1 MKNCHFEIGMTSLC
15 GTPAV
20 AALAAQDPFNW
31 QPCPDTN
38 DTRVQ
43 CGFLKVPLNH
53 LDPSPDQ
60 TIDIAVR
67 RFRVPNATKGTILL
81 NPGGPGIPGMPW
93 ATGRVAWYLGGQ
105 HDVLGFDPRGV
116 GKSRPARCTKNGYT
130 ATTEWPK
137 QRHLP
142 FDSPTAETSLGR
154 FGAPLKAIVRR
165 CEMYDGDYVKYLSTS
180 FVARDMDLIRAA
192 LNESVV
198 NYYGRS
204 YGTVLGATYVN
215 MFPHRVGRVVFE
227 SVLDPTVYTGPSSG
241 MLATSTV
248 DADETFDAF
257 ANTCEAAGPANC
269 PLASEPHVGKRI
281 REFLAKTEETPVIAP
296 TAAGDDFTVVM
307 ASEIRDKILFD
318 LYKPEKW
325 LGLARYLNDL
335 LRGQYVSDPVR
346 ETCPVTNSSYLGM
359 YMEFPIY
366 IANDGDLE
374 RAQDWNCAL
383 REAKQNSPLFG
394 MQFAFYAL
402 PAMYW
407 KIRPVERYSGPWN
420 VQLPQ
425 PILILQNKI
434 DPVTPL
440 RGARALARLMGSN
453 AVLVTRD
460 GYGHGINRMR
470 SSCIFN
476 AITAFFNNATY
487 PKHNSNCKVDAGPF
501 DFNPDQA
508 STEKKLDEVDEAE

>member
-1 MKNCHFEIGMTSLC
+1 MTSLC
-15 GTPAV
+15 GTLAV

-81 NPGGPGIPGMPW
+81 NSGGPGRPGMFL
-93 ATGRVAWYLGGQ
+93 ATENVAWYLGGQ

-116 GKSRPARCTKNGYT
+116 GKSRPARCTKNDYT

-137 QRHLP
+137 VSSAP
-142 FDSPTAETSLGR
+142 FDLPTAGTSLGQ
-154 FGAPLKAIVRR
+154 FGASLEAVVRR
-165 CEMYDGDYVKYLSTS
+165 CEMYDGDYIKHLSTS

-198 NYYGRS
+198 NYYGKS
-204 YGTVLGATYVN
+204 YGTALGATYVN
-215 MFPHRVGRVVFE
+215 MFPHRVGRIVFE

-241 MLATSTV
+241 LVATSTV
-248 DADETFDAF
+248 DADETFDSF
-257 ANTCEAAGPANC
+257 ANACEAVGQANC
-269 PLASEPHVGKRI
+269 PLASEPQVGRRV
-281 REFLAKTEETPVIAP
+281 REFLAKTEETPFIAP
-296 TAAGDDFTVVM
+296 TAAGDDFSVVT
-307 ASEIRDKILFD
+307 AAQILGNILFE
-318 LYKPEKW
+318 LYEPGKW
-325 LGLARYLNDL
+325 LGLARYLHDL
-335 LRGQYVSDPVR
+335 LTDQYVSDP
-346 ETCPVTNSSYLGM
+346 EPDTCPVTNPSYLGM
-359 YMEFPIY
+359 NMEFPIY
-366 IANDGDLE
+366 IANDGELKG
-374 RAQDWNCAL
+374 AQDWFRAI
-383 REAKQNSPLFG
+383 REAKKNSPLFG
-394 MQFAFYAL
+394 MQFAYEAL

-420 VQLPQ
+420 VQLRQ
-425 PILILQNKI
+425 PVLILQNKI

-440 RGARALARLMGSN
+440 RGAQALARLMGCN

-460 GYGHGINRMR
+460 GYGHGIRNTPTT
-470 SSCIFN
+470 CIFN
-476 AITAFFNNATY
+476 AIAAFFNNATY